1 MSIKEWHQECMG
13 TGRDFSIR
21 WPNDDTC
28 EGCQGKGY
36 TELEPEGEVEIV
48 EHCIEVNG
56 VYEPT
61 SDLTI
66 DYEGD
71 MTTFKTVDEAL
82 AWAKRHNFKVAK
94 IYDLKT
100 RGNPII
106 TKELFKEIKE

>member
-1 MSIKEWHQECMG
+1 MIKEWCDECKG
-13 TGRDFSIR
+13 TGIE
-21 WPNDDTC
+21 NDNGLMI
-28 EGCQGKGY
+28 GCYDCHGKGY

-61 SDLTI
+61 SHLTI

-94 IYDLKT
+94 IFDLKT
-100 RGNPII
+100 RGNFVV
-106 TKELFKEIKE
+106 TKEIFEELKE